1 MCVCVAETLLFYLC
15 YFYEWH
21 FIYAKETRIEK
32 KVALKVRFIQ
42 HNKRFNY
49 GMVDVYDLMFDGVS
63 KIYSFVYF
71 WVSFEMEMETLL

>member
-1 MCVCVAETLLFYLC
+1 MTLYLC
-15 YFYEWH
+15 
-21 FIYAKETRIEK
+21 KRNKNRK

-71 WVSFEMEMETLL
+71 WVSFEMEMDCF